1 MNNFNSLVIYKEPPP
16 PLSRLYMGVVLTF
29 TNMHSL
35 VMSTL
40 TSISSTPTRRVSFNS
55 QIGPTYTVPEH
66 LSISHFHGVHSLVL
80 CVVFVDHCFILSL
93 FWPLHCLPFFELW
106 RLTTPLVYLIFPYC
120 PYVGD
125 VLHP

>member
-1 MNNFNSLVIYKEPPP
+1 MGGEHHQHTDSKGRLRKEPPP

-55 QIGPTYTVPEH
+55 QTGPTYTVPEH
-66 LSISHFHGVHSLVL
+66 LSYKFPEKNLKNQQFCFQDVHF
-80 CVVFVDHCFILSL
+80 
-93 FWPLHCLPFFELW
+93 
-106 RLTTPLVYLIFPYC
+106 VY
-120 PYVGD
+120 
-125 VLHP
+125 